1 MEISF
6 KIDGKMQTFTKDT
19 IYLRDNIRAVKH
31 QIVQS
36 NYFESPQ
43 QSHEEYEN
51 MQYDFCEMIA
61 YIFDGE
67 FSAEQLRDNYPL
79 TEREKLD
86 DIYILALGGTLKKE
100 STDEK
105 K

>member
-6 KIDGKMQTFTKDT
+6 KIDGKMQTFTKET

-43 QSHEEYEN
+43 QSHEEYEK

-79 TEREKLD
+79 SEREKLD
-86 DIYILALGGTLKKE
+86 EIYILALGGTLKKE
-100 STDEK
+100 SDDEK

>member
-6 KIDGKMQTFTKDT
+6 KIDGKMQTFTKET

-31 QIVQS
+31 QIVQKEYY
-36 NYFESPQ
+36 NGPQ
-43 QSHEEYEN
+43 DKSEDYEN

-79 TEREKLD
+79 SAQDELD